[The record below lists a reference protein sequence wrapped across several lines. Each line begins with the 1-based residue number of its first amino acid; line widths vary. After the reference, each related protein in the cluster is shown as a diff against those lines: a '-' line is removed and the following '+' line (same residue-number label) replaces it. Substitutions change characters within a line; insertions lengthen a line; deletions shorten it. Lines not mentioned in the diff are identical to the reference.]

1 MICVQNCGH
10 SRQDAEQ
17 SPRDCDG
24 RGGSPR
30 AIHEDLHAVRAKPV
44 AVDDPSVQ
52 HCDRIADHFAAISAS
67 LSSAWVSRTNH
78 LREGRGRMA
87 KHEEFLE
94 LLDRIVARGDDV
106 NFLAELAH
114 RICNVRPFSYT
125 QAEYDRLLK
134 LCSRYDH
141 VA

>member
-1 MICVQNCGH
+1 
-10 SRQDAEQ
+10 
-17 SPRDCDG
+17 
-24 RGGSPR
+24 
-30 AIHEDLHAVRAKPV
+30 
-44 AVDDPSVQ
+44 
-52 HCDRIADHFAAISAS
+52 
-67 LSSAWVSRTNH
+67 
-78 LREGRGRMA
+78 MA

-106 NFLAELAH
+106 NFLAVLAH

-141 VA
+141 VAWLAERSRMDDEMNQVDRRIPSAQPLKEPKRS